1 MFPHKVKK
9 EKCYPPGVRFCPMS
23 CEPCCCGEFW
33 SRAFHADMCLLYKKK
48 KKKSSMQNC
57 IRNLIKLCG
66 GINSF
71 LFSCKALRGL
81 CCSDYLSTSFGGM
94 SI

>member
-1 MFPHKVKK
+1 MFQ
-9 EKCYPPGVRFCPMS
+9 
-23 CEPCCCGEFW
+23 
-33 SRAFHADMCLLYKKK
+33 
-48 KKKSSMQNC
+48 KKKSKRKASATPKSGFLSYILSALPLWGILARGISCRYVLTVQKKKSMQNC
-57 IRNLIKLCG
+57 IRNLIKLCA